1 GGRPQERLHR
11 DLGLDLADRN
21 DVTGVVDPSGES
33 RNVQRGEPRSRRPQ
47 KRSSRISPDEI
58 TEFVHRHAKERC
70 ADDRRYWRHPAA
82 GLPDHI
88 FAVDGSED
96 PAVVDDGPGHAR
108 ARSRR
113 RQFPEVSS
121 LAPPKRTLDPRFV
134 LEPADDLTAIV
145 YANGGT
151 RARAA
156 GQLAQAAAA
165 RPQEGVHRAVFGG
178 GTPDDVAG
186 FADVSREGV
195 EAAERWQDGEAF
207 DGGRERRRRRLRGRF
222 HGDSQC
228 QRKSDADSA
237 E

>member
-1 GGRPQERLHR
+1 GDVLADRVAKHRLNAGGRPQERLHR

-21 DVTGVVDPSGES
+21 DVTGVVDPRGES

-82 GLPDHI
+82 GLPDHV

-96 PAVVDDGPGHAR
+96 
-108 ARSRR
+108 
-113 RQFPEVSS
+113 
-121 LAPPKRTLDPRFV
+121 
-134 LEPADDLTAIV
+134 PADDLTAIV

-178 GTPDDVAG
+178 GTPDDVA
-186 FADVSREGV
+186 
-195 EAAERWQDGEAF
+195 
-207 DGGRERRRRRLRGRF
+207 
-222 HGDSQC
+222 
-228 QRKSDADSA
+228 
-237 E
+237 